1 MYVGLDSLTDQQV
14 ATAVGNAMFADLT
27 SLSGQIYKFGVSYGQ
42 SGKSQKRW
50 IDLHADEFNELVGE
64 EFIPMLNKARGAG
77 FRCTAYTQTVA
88 DIEAKIGS
96 TAKAQQMLG
105 NFNNLF
111 MFRVKSI
118 QTAELLTKQLPDVRV
133 VTGTLSSGAGD
144 VAFPDQ
150 YEDFTSRNEDR
161 LSTETVP
168 TLTPADLINLPKGQ
182 AFALLN
188 GGNLYKLRMPLPLQD
203 PDVEI
208 PSDLME
214 LAEKMRETVRLSRA
228 SDNENELNAFT
239 EGKNYA

>member
-1 MYVGLDSLTDQQV
+1 M
-14 ATAVGNAMFADLT
+14 
-27 SLSGQIYKFGVSYGQ
+27 
-42 SGKSQKRW
+42 
-50 IDLHADEFNELVGE
+50 
-64 EFIPMLNKARGAG
+64 
-77 FRCTAYTQTVA
+77 
-88 DIEAKIGS
+88 
-96 TAKAQQMLG
+96 
-105 NFNNLF
+105 
-111 MFRVKSI
+111 
-118 QTAELLTKQLPDVRV
+118 